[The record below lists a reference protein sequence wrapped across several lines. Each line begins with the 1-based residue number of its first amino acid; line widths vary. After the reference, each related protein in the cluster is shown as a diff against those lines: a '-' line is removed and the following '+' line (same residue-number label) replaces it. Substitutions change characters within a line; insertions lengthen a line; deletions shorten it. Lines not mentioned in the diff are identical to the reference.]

1 MSTANEVKMFGT
13 SLAEVQAAFDNR
25 LGPPEMYVASVLS
38 DIQEVL
44 ARGNGEE
51 TARQW
56 LNVAKHCLFK
66 MLEAK
71 MPAGTDAADLFKKGD
86 GRSASPA

>member
-1 MSTANEVKMFGT
+1 MSEANEVKMFGAP
-13 SLAEVQAAFDNR
+13 LIEVQAAFDTR
-25 LGPPEMYVASVLS
+25 LGPPEIYVASILS
-38 DIQEVL
+38 DVQEVL

-71 MPAGTDAADLFKKGD
+71 MPPDAAAELLKRG
-86 GRSASPA
+86 